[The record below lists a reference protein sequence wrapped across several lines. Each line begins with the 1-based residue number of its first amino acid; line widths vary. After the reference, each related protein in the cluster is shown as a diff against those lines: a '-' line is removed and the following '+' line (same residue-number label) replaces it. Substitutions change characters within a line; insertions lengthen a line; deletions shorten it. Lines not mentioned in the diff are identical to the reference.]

1 MNVSK
6 HVVQS
11 SKKHKRKRSRS
22 RQSTNTI
29 HITLRSS
36 SVKYSHSHSYRSRS
50 VLQQSSTSITD
61 GIQSSFKKSSHRN
74 FVKNDTVDTYHRQRK
89 KNRYFRQSI
98 LFSICTT
105 VILCIMINIIIVL
118 VLFIKH
124 KFNRTPEAILRWRKD
139 GITVAGNVTSVGANS
154 DQLNSPW
161 HLVLVWP
168 NILYASEWGNNRVQ
182 KFILGSSQGE
192 TVAGQSNGLIGSNLT
207 QFKRAIGIVVDEY
220 ENIYVADSEN
230 HRIQFWSKDKS
241 TITTIVGTTGK
252 KDE

>member
-1 MNVSK
+1 MNVPK
-6 HVVQS
+6 HVV
-11 SKKHKRKRSRS
+11 RSRS
-22 RQSTNTI
+22 RQSTNVI
-29 HITLRSS
+29 HVTLRSS
-36 SVKYSHSHSYRSRS
+36 SVKYSHSYRSRS
-50 VLQQSSTSITD
+50 VLQPSSISITD
-61 GIQSSFKKSSHRN
+61 NTQSSFKKSSHRN
-74 FVKNDTVDTYHRQRK
+74 FVKNDTVDTHHRQRK

-154 DQLNSPW
+154 DQLNLPW

-192 TVAGQSNGLIGSNLT
+192 TVAGQSNGLVGSNLT
-207 QFKRAIGIVVDEY
+207 QFNRVHGIVVDEY
-220 ENIYVADSEN
+220 ENIYAADVEN